1 MSKTRLAKFGN
12 DNCIFKTAGGSN
24 TQKSLKQRNSFA
36 TTGHA
41 GLVSFNFKQ
50 KVR

>member
-24 TQKSLKQRNSFA
+24 TQKLLKQRSKETARAIQA
-36 TTGHA
+36 TPATKNVF
-41 GLVSFNFKQ
+41 L
-50 KVR
+50 

>member
-24 TQKSLKQRNSFA
+24 AQKLLKERTKA
-36 TTGHA
+36 TSRAIQATPA
-41 GLVSFNFKQ
+41 SKNVLI
-50 KVR
+50 